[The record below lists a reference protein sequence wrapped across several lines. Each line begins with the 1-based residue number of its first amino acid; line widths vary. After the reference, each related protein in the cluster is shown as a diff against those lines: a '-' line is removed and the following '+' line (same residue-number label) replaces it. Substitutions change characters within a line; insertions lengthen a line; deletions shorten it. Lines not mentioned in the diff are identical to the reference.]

1 MRVCGCGGGGRGEV
15 MFLFIISQEKKKKF
29 LCVYRKKKRE
39 KMGWNFKPPSIDRIG
54 ENEANLLVGTVA
66 TGTIW

>member
-1 MRVCGCGGGGRGEV
+1 MWGGGQGGGYVFVYHFTGE
-15 MFLFIISQEKKKKF
+15 KKKF